1 MRERRRTTAS
11 TAALRPGIAPDWQP
25 RTRWELLAG
34 LLRRG
39 SLYALPLLLCAP
51 FWAMHDLAAITLSK
65 VLRFDGRR
73 RVDVNWRHPAAPF
86 VVPVLWLTA
95 FLFRI
100 FVVPFFRGPGLVR
113 PQARKREMIH
123 GRQ

>member
-1 MRERRRTTAS
+1 MRERRRSTAA
-11 TAALRPGIAPDWQP
+11 TAALRPGVAPVWQP

-34 LLRRG
+34 LLRRR
-39 SLYALPLLLCAP
+39 SLQALPLLMCAP
-51 FWAMHDLAAITLSK
+51 FWAVHDFAALTLSK

-73 RVDVNWRHPAAPF
+73 RIDVNWRHPAAPF

-95 FLFRI
+95 LLFRI
-100 FVVPFFRGPGLVR
+100 FVVPFFPGHGWTGRRRASGRL
-113 PQARKREMIH
+113 IH